1 LAERLK
7 HSEPVPLE
15 VVVGVAHVVAQR
27 VADLTQPTTL
37 QHFRTTG
44 GALVRD
50 EYDEPH
56 RIAEI
61 IHRLDVGG
69 LLVPA
74 AIAVVSQKFPH
85 IELTRDGLR
94 ITYDTPRTGV
104 NLVLF
109 PNRYQEF
116 RELERHRVI
125 LRGLTR

>member
-1 LAERLK
+1 
-7 HSEPVPLE
+7 
-15 VVVGVAHVVAQR
+15 VVGIAHVVARR
-27 VADLTQPTTL
+27 VADLTQSATL
-37 QHFRTTG
+37 RHFQTTG
-44 GALVRD
+44 AVLVRD

-61 IHRLDVGG
+61 IHGLDIAG

-74 AIAVVSQKFPH
+74 AISVVSQRFPH
-85 IELTRDGLR
+85 MQIARDRLHMV
-94 ITYDTPRTGV
+94 YDTPRTGV

-116 RELERHRVI
+116 RELERYGAV